1 MTGKSERSNT
11 ELSAELA
18 DDIAQFHISQLEHDP
33 EIGKLEQTISLLL
46 NQLEEFSALQVSC
59 VVFQK
64 SDEPW

>member
-18 DDIAQFHISQLEHDP
+18 DDIAQFHISQLEQDP

-46 NQLEEFSALQVSC
+46 NQLEEFSALQVSF

>member
-18 DDIAQFHISQLEHDP
+18 DDIAQFHITQLEHDP

-59 VVFQK
+59 GVSK
-64 SDEPW
+64 IR